1 MFFKSLK
8 GNTMLRFSAMFII
21 CIVLTSAC
29 SAQSGGSNRSLFEKE
44 TAPKKAANSDVE
56 QATVAIRKTVSE
68 IDFPQ
73 CIDAL
78 QQQAKERGLQENLIS
93 LLDDVNKVERV
104 IQLDRN
110 QPEFVQTFSGYF
122 GRRVTDYRIQKGREL
137 LAKHRP
143 LLNQLTQEYGVPPQY
158 LIAFWGLETNF
169 GGYLGKIPTLDSLAT
184 LACDPR
190 RKTFFT
196 SELFTA
202 LELIS
207 QHDLDVSDMRGSWAG
222 AMGHTQFM
230 PSAYSQ
236 YAVDGDNDGRAD
248 LWNSIPDALTSAAN
262 FLKNL
267 GWESQLRWGR
277 EVKLPNGFEYANLG
291 LDQKFPLAHWRTLGV
306 LDTAERPLAD
316 VDIEAA
322 LLAPSGQHGPQFL
335 VYNNFKVIM
344 RWNNSQFYAL
354 SVGRLADRINGAGK
368 LHQPIPKT
376 KALTK
381 QQVEMMQSNL
391 IDLGFDPGGIDGQLG
406 PATSAAIRAFQQ
418 SQQQVADGFATV
430 EIVNSLQ
437 SLAPEN
443 ILQN

>member
-1 MFFKSLK
+1 
-8 GNTMLRFSAMFII
+8 MLRLSAIFII
-21 CIVLTSAC
+21 CIALTSAC
-29 SAQSGGSNRSLFEKE
+29 SAQSGGSNRSLLEKE
-44 TAPKKAANSDVE
+44 TAPIKAVNSDVE
-56 QATVAIRKTVSE
+56 QTTVAARKTVSE
-68 IDFPQ
+68 VSFPQ

-78 QQQAKERGLQENLIS
+78 QQQAKEKGLQENLIS

-104 IQLDRN
+104 IRLDRN

-137 LAKHRP
+137 LAKYRP
-143 LLNQLTQEYGVPPQY
+143 LLNQLTQKYGVPPQY

-202 LELIS
+202 LELIN

-230 PSAYSQ
+230 PSAYSR

-262 FLKNL
+262 FLNNL
-267 GWESQLRWGR
+267 GWEAQLRWGR
-277 EVKLPNGFEYANLG
+277 EVKLPDGFEYTNLG
-291 LDQKFPLAHWRTLGV
+291 LDQKLPLAHWRAVGV
-306 LDTAERPLAD
+306 LDVAERPLAD

-322 LLAPSGQHGPQFL
+322 LLAPSGKTGPQFL
-335 VYNNFKVIM
+335 VYNNFNVIM

-354 SVGRLADRINGAGK
+354 SVGHLADRINGAGK
-368 LHQPIPKT
+368 LHHAIPKT
-376 KALTK
+376 KALTR
-381 QQVEMMQSNL
+381 QQVEEMQTHL
-391 IDLGFDPGGIDGQLG
+391 AALGFDPGGIDGQLG
-406 PATSAAIRAFQQ
+406 PATSSAIREFQQ
-418 SQQQVADGFATV
+418 SQQQTADGFATLA
-430 EIVNSLQ
+430 IVKSLQ
-437 SLAPEN
+437 AVVP
-443 ILQN
+443 QNPFQ